1 MPRARDAS
9 GKCFCGFKVDLPLT
23 QPPLKLPHTPPPPPS
38 FDVKGENDAF
48 SKPFATAYEKNLAAL
63 IDDVRAAIGNPVL
76 PVVIVQ
82 IGYWASTLAYGRE
95 VIEAQA
101 KYVASDPRSILV
113 RTMDLSR
120 YYHFDPASYL
130 VIGSRMARAAMQVAQ
145 GSE

>member
-23 QPPLKLPHTPPPPPS
+23 QHPLNLPLTPPPPS